1 MHLRK
6 RRFTIPA
13 VFIAAL
19 SAALGTAA
27 TSAASAATAQASTTA
42 QAATAQA
49 ATAQAQAATTAR
61 RSAPET
67 QPPTSQSYNGLALT
81 PPMGWNDWYQYRC
94 GITEDDVLAN
104 AKALLS
110 SGLAKLGYDY
120 VNLDDCWMAGTRA
133 ADGQLQADP
142 TRFPHG
148 MAWLASQ
155 LHGMGLKLGVYE
167 SFGDTTCQ
175 GKPGSYGHYQ
185 QDADTFASWGVD
197 FLKFDYCGVPP
208 GTTSASLQAD
218 YEQMSQDLKATGR
231 PIVFSEELPVAA
243 GDANPANANY
253 LPYVSLSSQIS
264 NMWRMAPDETT
275 NFDST
280 VFGHL
285 ADDLPLATYA
295 HPGAWNDMDMLLTGT
310 TGYNWTAQQQE
321 TQMSIWAEMASPL
334 LSSTDLTSM
343 SATTKAIL
351 GNKAVVAVDQDPLG
365 RQGQL
370 VAQQNG
376 VDVVAKPLA
385 GGDVA
390 VLLANPS
397 SSPQQVST
405 TATAAGLPSAGAYSV
420 RDLWTKTT
428 RESAGTIT
436 ETVPA
441 QSAMLLRVSA
451 LRGPGILRY
460 APFAAVSA
468 SADVPPVYPGSQFQ
482 VAQPGQTIPVPAA
495 LQNEGRLPMW
505 TATLSVT
512 GPSGW
517 KSSGKPA
524 TALILPT
531 GKKVSGTWQVTV
543 PPGTAAGTYAL
554 TATARYRWGAGRSAS
569 DSTQT
574 TIQVVVPPTGT
585 PTLDQLS
592 WLSATNGYGPI
603 GINKNYYG
611 GPLTI
616 HGTTYPHGLWVNS
629 VATLYYYLGG
639 NCSTF
644 NVDLGLDDSDKGTGA
659 VDYKFYADGTQV
671 YDSGVVTNSTPT
683 VHASVNVSGAHVL
696 ELYVGEGNG
705 TISYGNADF
714 GDPQLTCAASS

>member
-1 MHLRK
+1 
-6 RRFTIPA
+6 
-13 VFIAAL
+13 
-19 SAALGTAA
+19 
-27 TSAASAATAQASTTA
+27 
-42 QAATAQA
+42 
-49 ATAQAQAATTAR
+49 
-61 RSAPET
+61 
-67 QPPTSQSYNGLALT
+67 
-81 PPMGWNDWYQYRC
+81 
-94 GITEDDVLAN
+94 
-104 AKALLS
+104 
-110 SGLAKLGYDY
+110 
-120 VNLDDCWMAGTRA
+120 
-133 ADGQLQADP
+133 
-142 TRFPHG
+142 
-148 MAWLASQ
+148 
-155 LHGMGLKLGVYE
+155 
-167 SFGDTTCQ
+167 
-175 GKPGSYGHYQ
+175 
-185 QDADTFASWGVD
+185 
-197 FLKFDYCGVPP
+197 
-208 GTTSASLQAD
+208 
-218 YEQMSQDLKATGR
+218 
-231 PIVFSEELPVAA
+231 
-243 GDANPANANY
+243 
-253 LPYVSLSSQIS
+253 
-264 NMWRMAPDETT
+264 
-275 NFDST
+275 
-280 VFGHL
+280 
-285 ADDLPLATYA
+285 
-295 HPGAWNDMDMLLTGT
+295 
-310 TGYNWTAQQQE
+310 
-321 TQMSIWAEMASPL
+321 MSIWAEMASPL
-334 LSSTDLTSM
+334 LVSSDLTTM
-343 SATTKAIL
+343 SATTKSIL
-351 GNKAVVAVDQDPLG
+351 GNKGVVAVDQDPLG
-365 RQGQL
+365 KQGQL

-376 VDVVAKPLA
+376 VDVVARPLA

-390 VLLANPS
+390 VLLANTS
-397 SSPQQVST
+397 SSPQQVAT
-405 TATAAGLPSAGAYSV
+405 TATAAGLPRAGAYSV
-420 RDLWTKTT
+420 RDLWAKTT
-428 RESAGTIT
+428 RETAGTIT

-468 SADVPPVYPGSQFQ
+468 SAYVPPVYPGSQFQ
-482 VAQPGQTIPVPAA
+482 VAQPGQTVPVPAT

-531 GKKVSGTWQVTV
+531 GKKISGSWQVTV

-644 NVDLGLDDSDKGTGA
+644 DVDLGLDGSDKGTGA

-705 TISYGNADF
+705 TINYGNADF
-714 GDPQLTCAASS
+714 GNPQLTCAASS